1 MSLTAQLKALQEF
14 DLADLDFENYGS
26 WPPAVKIIALVALIS
41 LITTAG
47 FYFHIDN
54 LYAGL
59 GAVRQDEQ
67 ALRREYE
74 QKAFKAANL
83 DAYKAQL
90 AEMAERFGALVAQLP
105 SETEVPGLL
114 DDITNKGE
122 LNGLSIK
129 RIDLLDEQSHAFYL
143 ELPIALEAGGSYH
156 DLGAFISGLAGLP
169 RIVTLHDFELVLDD
183 AGPLQL
189 HMRID
194 AKTYRY
200 REEFDEV

>member
-14 DLADLDFENYGS
+14 DLADLDLETCGS
-26 WPPAVKIIALVALIS
+26 WPPAIKIIALVALFS

-59 GAVRQDEQ
+59 SAVRQDEQ

-90 AEMAERFGALVAQLP
+90 AEMKSAWRFGGSATLRNRSAGVAGRHYQ
-105 SETEVPGLL
+105 
-114 DDITNKGE
+114 
-122 LNGLSIK
+122 
-129 RIDLLDEQSHAFYL
+129 
-143 ELPIALEAGGSYH
+143 
-156 DLGAFISGLAGLP
+156 
-169 RIVTLHDFELVLDD
+169 
-183 AGPLQL
+183 
-189 HMRID
+189 
-194 AKTYRY
+194 
-200 REEFDEV
+200 

>member
-1 MSLTAQLKALQEF
+1 MILTAQLKALQEF
-14 DLADLDFENYGS
+14 DLADLYFENCGS
-26 WPPAVKIIALVALIS
+26 WPPAVKIIALVALFS
-41 LITTAG
+41 LTITAG
-47 FYFHIDN
+47 FYWHIDN
-54 LYAGL
+54 LYEGL

-90 AEMAERFGALVAQLP
+90 GEMAQRFGALVAQLP

-143 ELPIALEAGGSYH
+143 ELPIALEVAGSYH
-156 DLGAFISGLAGLP
+156 DLGACISGLAGLP